1 MRILGIDYGDRR
13 IGVAVSDPLMITTKG
28 LDTISYTTED
38 DIISKFIKIIDE
50 YKIEKIIIGN
60 PIKLNGQEDI
70 QSEKVKLFANT
81 LKNALKNSIE
91 IILWDERLTS
101 QEAHKFMIHAS
112 KKIKT
117 EKKLINELSAR
128 IILQSYLD
136 SL

>member
-1 MRILGIDYGDRR
+1 MRMLGIDYGDKR

-28 LDTISYTTED
+28 LETILFTTNED
-38 DIISKFIKIIDE
+38 VILKFVQIINE

-60 PIKLNGQEDI
+60 PIKMNGKEET
-70 QSEKVKLFANT
+70 QSEKVKLFANSLKST
-81 LKNALKNSIE
+81 LNNSIE

-112 KKIKT
+112 KKIKA